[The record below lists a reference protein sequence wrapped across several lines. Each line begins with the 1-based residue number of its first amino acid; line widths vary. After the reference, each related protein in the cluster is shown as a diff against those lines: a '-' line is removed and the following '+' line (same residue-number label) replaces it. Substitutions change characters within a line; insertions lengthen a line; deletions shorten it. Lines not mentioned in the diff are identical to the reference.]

1 MLYTCKHSK
10 TSRPEK
16 DQLIS
21 LNMSGARVSSMND
34 KNQIGTEAR
43 SNREKPEQIKL
54 DIEKVL
60 EQCGIDP
67 NRWQAYVN
75 CIKN

>member
-1 MLYTCKHSK
+1 
-10 TSRPEK
+10 
-16 DQLIS
+16 
-21 LNMSGARVSSMND
+21 MND